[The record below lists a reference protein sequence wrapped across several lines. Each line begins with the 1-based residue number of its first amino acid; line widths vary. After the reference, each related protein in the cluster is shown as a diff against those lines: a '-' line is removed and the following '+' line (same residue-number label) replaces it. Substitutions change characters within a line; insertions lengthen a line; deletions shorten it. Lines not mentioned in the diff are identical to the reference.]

1 MHIDYGLDGFYDEVF
16 AAPGQP
22 RPHYQSL
29 IRRLGEL
36 SERDLD
42 QREHMRDES
51 FRMLGITFTLGSD
64 LERPFPMDLIPRIIP
79 AREWTRLEQGLVQRV
94 RALNAFIDDVYNE
107 RHALH
112 DGIVPW
118 SLVLSCKGYRRQM
131 CGYSPPG
138 GVWAHVAGIDL
149 VRDGDGEYRVLEDN
163 LRVPSGVS
171 YVLENRGAMSRVFPR
186 MFTDGYRVRPVDVY
200 PTALRRALGSVSTRG
215 RTDPVVVSLTPG
227 IYNSAYFE
235 HVFLARQ
242 MGVELVE
249 GRDLVVL
256 DHSVFMH
263 TTHGLQRVDVI
274 YRRIDDDFLDPV
286 AFRPDSVLGVPG
298 LLSAIRAGN
307 VTVAN
312 AIGTGVA
319 DDKAIYAFVPDLIRY
334 YLGEKPLI
342 NNVQTYLLED
352 AEQREHVLSRLDQ
365 LVVKA
370 VGEAGGYGMLIGP
383 KASDKDI
390 ADFRRKILADP
401 RNYIAQEVVALSRAP
416 VYGKGR
422 VYPAHI
428 DLRPFVVTGAQGSF
442 VLPGGL
448 TRVALVEGSLVV
460 NSSQGGGSKDTWVL
474 EKSNVTTSTPRQA
487 PILEPAGRGR
497 S

>member
-1 MHIDYGLDGFYDEVF
+1 MNLEYNLKGFYDEVF
-16 AAPGQP
+16 EAPGKP
-22 RPHYQSL
+22 RGHYQAL
-29 IRRLGEL
+29 IHRLARL
-36 SERDLD
+36 TDADMNERG
-42 QREHMRDES
+42 RMRDES
-51 FRMLGITFTLGSD
+51 FAMLGITFTLGSD

-79 AREWTRLEQGLVQRV
+79 AREWARIEKGLVQRV

-107 RHALH
+107 RHALY

-131 CGYSPPG
+131 CGYSPPS

-149 VRDGDGEYRVLEDN
+149 VRDVHGEYRVLEDN

-186 MFTDGYRVRPVDVY
+186 LFADGYRVRPVDIY
-200 PTALRRALGSVSTRG
+200 PTTLRRALGSVSTRG

-298 LLSAIRAGN
+298 LLSAMRAGN

-319 DDKAIYAFVPDLIRY
+319 DDKAIYAFIPALIRY
-334 YLGEKPLI
+334 YLGEKPILK
-342 NNVQTYLLED
+342 NVRTYLLED
-352 AEQREHVLSRLDQ
+352 PEQREAVMERLDT

-383 KASDKDI
+383 RASEKDI
-390 ADFRRKILADP
+390 ADFRRKIQGDP
-401 RNYIAQEVVALSRAP
+401 RNYIAQEVVGLSRAP
-416 VYGKGR
+416 VYNQSR

-428 DLRPFVVTGAQGSF
+428 DLRPFVVTGANGSF

-474 EKSNVTTSTPRQA
+474 EQARTGTTAPRRV
-487 PILEPAGRGR
+487 PILEPAARGR

>member
-1 MHIDYGLDGFYDEVF
+1 MQIDYPLDGFFDEVF
-16 AAPGQP
+16 SAPHHP

-36 SERDLD
+36 TERDLN
-42 QREHMRDES
+42 QRELLRDES

-64 LERPFPMDLIPRIIP
+64 LERPFPMDLFPRVIP
-79 AREWTRLEQGLVQRV
+79 AREWTRLEQGLIQRV

-149 VRDGDGEYRVLEDN
+149 VRDINGEYRVLEDN

-186 MFTDGYRVRPVDVY
+186 LFTDGYKVRPVDVY

-242 MGVELVE
+242 MGIELVE

-319 DDKAIYAFVPDLIRY
+319 DDKAIYAFIPDLIKY
-334 YLGEKPLI
+334 YLGEKPI
-342 NNVQTYLLED
+342 IKNVPTYLLED
-352 AEQREHVLSRLDQ
+352 PSQREHVLARLDQ

-390 ADFRRKILADP
+390 ADFRRKIVADP
-401 RNYIAQEVVALSRAP
+401 RNYIAQEVVQLSRAP
-416 VYGKGR
+416 VYNGGR

-428 DLRPFVVTGAQGSF
+428 DLRPFVVTGSQGSF

-474 EKSNVTTSTPRQA
+474 ERSNVSTATPSR
-487 PILEPAGRGR
+487 PTVLEPAGRGR

>member
-1 MHIDYGLDGFYDEVF
+1 VKFDYGLDGFFDEVF
-16 AAPGQP
+16 DSDGEP
-22 RPHYQSL
+22 RAHY
-29 IRRLGEL
+29 RAMVARLRQL
-36 SERDLD
+36 SHDDMNVRERL
-42 QREHMRDES
+42 RDES
-51 FRMLGITFTLGSD
+51 FSMLGITFSLKDD

-79 AREWTRLEQGLVQRV
+79 AREWKRIEEGLTQRV

-118 SLVLSCKGYRRQM
+118 SLVMSAKGYRRQM
-131 CGYSPPG
+131 AGHSPPS
-138 GVWAHVAGIDL
+138 GVWVHVAGIDL
-149 VRDGDGEYRVLEDN
+149 VRDKQGEYRVLEDN

-171 YVLENRGAMSRVFPR
+171 YVLENRGAMSRVFPNL
-186 MFTDGYRVRPVDVY
+186 FAQGYKVRPVDTY
-200 PTALRRALGSVSTRG
+200 PTALRRALGSVSKRG
-215 RTDPVVVSLTPG
+215 RTDPVVVVLTPG
-227 IYNSAYFE
+227 IHNSAYFE

-312 AIGTGVA
+312 AVGTGVA
-319 DDKAIYAFVPDLIRY
+319 DDKAVYSYVPQLIEY
-334 YLGEKPLI
+334 YLGERAIIK
-342 NNVQTYLLED
+342 NVPTYLMED
-352 AEQREHVLSRLDQ
+352 EEQRNAILKRLDEV
-365 LVVKA
+365 VVKA
-370 VGEAGGYGMLIGP
+370 VGESGGYGMLIGP
-383 KASDKDI
+383 AASEREI
-390 ADFRRKILADP
+390 ADFKKKVLADP
-401 RNYIAQEVVALSRAP
+401 RNYIAQEVVKLSRSP
-416 VYGKGR
+416 VYAEGR
-422 VYPAHI
+422 VYAAHI
-428 DLRPFVVTGAQGSF
+428 DLRPFIVTGAQGSY

-474 EKSNVTTSTPRQA
+474 DK
-487 PILEPAGRGR
+487 
-497 S
+497 